1 LLLKLDFL
9 SNRASKG
16 KQAEKLACEYLI
28 KQGLSFL
35 EKNYYCRQGEI
46 DLIMNDNNT
55 LIFVEVR
62 YRKNNHYGGA
72 KESVTHKK
80 QKKLH
85 TTALHYMQ
93 KHGHD
98 RPARFDVI
106 AITGEHSQCSFEW
119 IQNAF

>member
-1 LLLKLDFL
+1 MQLKLDFL

-16 KQAEKLACEYLI
+16 KQAEKLACEYLL
-28 KQGLSFL
+28 KQGLIFI

-46 DLIMNDNNT
+46 DLIMNDHNT
-55 LIFVEVR
+55 LVFVEVR
-62 YRKNNHYGGA
+62 YRKNNHFGGA
-72 KESVTHKK
+72 KESVTRSK
-80 QKKLH
+80 QKKLR

-93 KHGHD
+93 KHKQNSA
-98 RPARFDVI
+98 ARFDVI